1 MAPISHWS
9 VTNNDWD
16 RIGISFLEEQNS
28 SLHNQIHADIMNPKA
43 KYLKEEEFKIYSRM
57 TPRWKYPAGGVG

>member
-57 TPRWKYPAGGVG
+57 TPREFRTWIHN

>member
-1 MAPISHWS
+1 MAPLSHWS

-43 KYLKEEEFKIYSRM
+43 KYLKEKEFKIYSRM
-57 TPRWKYPAGGVG
+57 TLRWKYPAGGVG

>member
-28 SLHNQIHADIMNPKA
+28 SLHNQIHADIMNPQA

>member
-1 MAPISHWS
+1 MASISHWS

-43 KYLKEEEFKIYSRM
+43 KYLKEKEFKIYSRM
-57 TPRWKYPAGGVG
+57 TLRWKYPAGGVG